1 MSGADVQIA
10 YPRVRGLKS
19 LANQESIPARKFAF
33 MVAAA
38 SLIEGVVDRDV

>member
-1 MSGADVQIA
+1 MLAD
-10 YPRVRGLKS
+10 PRHARRAPMLNS
-19 LANQESIPARKFAF
+19 LTNRESIPARKFAF